1 MTLNDMSQPNPFL
14 HDHAWQALIEFTLPR
29 ESNSAYVAADR
40 VVEAMQR
47 LNWPAALLEQLK
59 FTLAGATGYVMA
71 RADYYGSE
79 TPLIIRV
86 LIPKDDLVIREADQ
100 PGTEPNQGQ
109 ASDRQTQ
116 QAGPSLARGWGYF
129 LVQKQEDDPQP
140 STGSAH
146 HTIELFLYRER

>member
-86 LIPKDDLVIREADQ
+86 LIPKDDLVIIRCPD
-100 PGTEPNQGQ
+100 TNILR
-109 ASDRQTQ
+109 RQNW
-116 QAGPSLARGWGYF
+116 AEGVRWVVPA
-129 LVQKQEDDPQP
+129 
-140 STGSAH
+140 
-146 HTIELFLYRER
+146 